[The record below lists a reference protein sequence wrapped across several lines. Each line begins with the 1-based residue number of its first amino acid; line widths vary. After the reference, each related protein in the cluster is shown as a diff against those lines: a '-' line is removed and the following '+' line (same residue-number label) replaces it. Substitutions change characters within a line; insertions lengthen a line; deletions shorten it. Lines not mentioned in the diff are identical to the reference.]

1 MEMTSIFRKVTSLRS
16 LRVLG
21 LSLFAAV
28 GFSAAAQKVDYSV
41 VSVPEEAGA
50 DFVKVTKTGDYV
62 CMPQVRRTRAGITW
76 LSNRILGIPPG
87 GGEIAYLSYR
97 NNTTNIF
104 IKDLARQGGSTQR
117 TNRSAVLDFTYS
129 PDGKHICFSE
139 TRGKN
144 NQIFQTD
151 ARSGYVCRQITTGDQ
166 DYSPV
171 YASDMKHIFFAR
183 TETNGASIWA
193 FSPADNF
200 LSSYAAGMNPCPLP
214 GQSAFLCVRQNGE
227 GRSELWKVDYR
238 TGVEECLLSDPQRSF
253 TSPTV
258 SPDGKWVLFVG
269 DSGLDAG
276 NITYWNTDLFVC
288 RIDGTGFAQLTYHAA
303 DDLSPVWSADGRH
316 IYFISQRGDAEGTAN
331 IWRMTFQH
339 Y

>member
-1 MEMTSIFRKVTSLRS
+1 
-16 LRVLG
+16 
-21 LSLFAAV
+21 
-28 GFSAAAQKVDYSV
+28 
-41 VSVPEEAGA
+41 
-50 DFVKVTKTGDYV
+50 
-62 CMPQVRRTRAGITW
+62 
-76 LSNRILGIPPG
+76 
-87 GGEIAYLSYR
+87 
-97 NNTTNIF
+97 
-104 IKDLARQGGSTQR
+104 
-117 TNRSAVLDFTYS
+117 
-129 PDGKHICFSE
+129 
-139 TRGKN
+139 
-144 NQIFQTD
+144 
-151 ARSGYVCRQITTGDQ
+151 
-166 DYSPV
+166 
-171 YASDMKHIFFAR
+171 MKHIFFAR
-183 TETNGASIWA
+183 TEANGASIWA

-269 DSGLDAG
+269 DSHIEAPGVSF
-276 NITYWNTDLFVC
+276 WNTDLFVC
-288 RIDGTGFAQLTYHAA
+288 RLDGTGFAQLTYHAA